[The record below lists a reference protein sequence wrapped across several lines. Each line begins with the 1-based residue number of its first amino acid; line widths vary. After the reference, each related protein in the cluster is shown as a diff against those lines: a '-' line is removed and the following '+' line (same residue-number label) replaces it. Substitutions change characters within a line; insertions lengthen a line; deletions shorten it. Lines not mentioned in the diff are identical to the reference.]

1 MCFVMSKIYNPFGSN
16 TIMSHKNDNIR
27 LRHVFC
33 DVELV
38 NWGIIIS
45 NVHHKFITAD
55 KLIDNVI
62 YLIVRLTYELMQQ
75 DYINQKR
82 DVK

>member
-16 TIMSHKNDNIR
+16 TIMSHNNDNIR

-45 NVHHKFITAD
+45 NVHHKFHYSRQ
-55 KLIDNVI
+55 IDI
-62 YLIVRLTYELMQQ
+62 
-75 DYINQKR
+75 
-82 DVK
+82 